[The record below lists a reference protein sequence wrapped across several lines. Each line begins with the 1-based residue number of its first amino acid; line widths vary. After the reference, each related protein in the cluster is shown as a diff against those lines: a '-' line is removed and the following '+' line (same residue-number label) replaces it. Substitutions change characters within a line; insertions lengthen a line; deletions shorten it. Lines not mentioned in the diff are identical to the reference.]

1 MEVARILDFLSFCFF
16 FFSPL
21 FDSFRMKREKRHR
34 GQICAPA
41 LWLLLCDSA
50 DSISSVPGQVKRD
63 YIYWKWEFVWRKK
76 PLSLVCPINALR
88 SLVSFLEIDCS

>member
-1 MEVARILDFLSFCFF
+1 MEVARILNFLSFCFF
-16 FFSPL
+16 FFLPL
-21 FDSFRMKREKRHR
+21 RFIPNEKRHR
-34 GQICAPA
+34 GQICAPV